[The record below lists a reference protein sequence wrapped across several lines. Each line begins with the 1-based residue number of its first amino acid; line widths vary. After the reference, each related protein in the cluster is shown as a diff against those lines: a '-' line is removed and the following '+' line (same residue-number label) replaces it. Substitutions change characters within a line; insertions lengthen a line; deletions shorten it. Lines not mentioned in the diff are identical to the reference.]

1 MDVSTYLSKSR
12 FSLESK
18 LMEDVCVDISFNG
31 PDLIHLDVK
40 DQDSESIFGINLTK
54 YQINELILCLRS
66 MSDQLKD

>member
-18 LMEDVCVDISFNG
+18 LMEDVCVYISFDG
-31 PDLIHLDVK
+31 PDSIHIEVK
-40 DQDSESIFGINLTK
+40 DQDSESVLGINLTK